1 METTLRVKTQSAEE
15 CEITSH
21 RLAFSRNKTRL
32 NEREDMKRSMLCLVW
47 MFCFKTN
54 SSLWVFFKSLNLE
67 ECWEERCQV
76 WYLQQE
82 TCLQT
87 SERRRRTPAHIV
99 SGIIQRSGAA
109 SLTAS
114 RRRHWVQWAYFT
126 LSPQLTGFLT
136 SCFPSWCVRKS
147 FYLSWFEFFDN
158 KPWRSSPNF
167 QLWQKQQ
174 TWFVV
179 SPDGNCVEPI
189 FWSWN

>member
-99 SGIIQRSGAA
+99 SGIIIISNGQQEAPLSAM
-109 SLTAS
+109 SLLHFITS
-114 RRRHWVQWAYFT
+114 VNSFPNILFSFLMCEEVILSLLVWVF
-126 LSPQLTGFLT
+126 
-136 SCFPSWCVRKS
+136 
-147 FYLSWFEFFDN
+147 
-158 KPWRSSPNF
+158 
-167 QLWQKQQ
+167 WQ
-174 TWFVV
+174 
-179 SPDGNCVEPI
+179 
-189 FWSWN
+189 

>member
-1 METTLRVKTQSAEE
+1 
-15 CEITSH
+15 
-21 RLAFSRNKTRL
+21 
-32 NEREDMKRSMLCLVW
+32 MKRSMLCLVW

-136 SCFPSWCVRKS
+136 SRFPSWCVRKS

-158 KPWRSSPNF
+158 KSWRSSPS
-167 QLWQKQQ
+167 K
-174 TWFVV
+174 
-179 SPDGNCVEPI
+179 E
-189 FWSWN
+189 FWNVWSSSDKNNKRGSLFPLMEIVLSQYFGADIQSHSVT